1 MMKQPNRWIHRVL
14 TCALL
19 GGAVIV
25 PLERLHAAPASGKM
39 TEQALVNI
47 NKANVEELDSIRGI
61 GPLLAQ
67 RIVDYRQTKG
77 RFERL
82 EDLVGVPG
90 IGQAKFE
97 KIKNQ
102 VTL

>member
-1 MMKQPNRWIHRVL
+1 MKRQNRWMHRIL

-19 GGAVIV
+19 CGAVMV
-25 PLERLHAAPASGKM
+25 PLERLHAAPASGKAV
-39 TEQALVNI
+39 EQALVNI

-67 RIVDYRQTKG
+67 RIVDFRQANG
-77 RFERL
+77 RFEHL
-82 EDLVGVPG
+82 EDVIRVPG

-102 VTL
+102 ITL